1 MRLVVL
7 QYVQVGNY
15 QNGKSTWIGLIK
27 SKCVLYV
34 GFFDL
39 TDNELNDFKKI
50 SGSGTEIVSLYPNL
64 EAWLRGKYLNTKHIN
79 NWRDHEGLRDDY
91 ARHMAW
97 ACLPLPLFIEEE

>member
-27 SKCVLYV
+27 NKGVLHV

-39 TDNELNDFKKI
+39 TVNELNDFKKV
-50 SGSGTEIVSLYPNL
+50 SGSGTEIVSLYPNS
-64 EAWLRGKYLNTKHIN
+64 EAGLRGEYLNN
-79 NWRDHEGLRDDY
+79 QY
-91 ARHMAW
+91 
-97 ACLPLPLFIEEE
+97 